1 MRVPR
6 VGAQHKPVT
15 EQHEINRAGLAGSCR
30 PGRVGTD
37 RTVPEARGGGS
48 SEARLPRDKL
58 PPPTREPSLWHE
70 LYAGRKTRVGR
81 SPTAG
86 VSASRHTW
94 AGQRGLWGRRKP
106 PNPADE
112 GSTGSSTSEFGR
124 KDSHLRRPLTPQQVS
139 GKTPLAPGPR
149 AERRGLAS

>member
-1 MRVPR
+1 MCRRPAQASH
-6 VGAQHKPVT
+6 GAARNKHTV
-15 EQHEINRAGLAGSCR
+15 LAW
-30 PGRVGTD
+30 
-37 RTVPEARGGGS
+37 PEAAGRGAWEQIAQCRRLGEAAAQRRGS
-48 SEARLPRDKL
+48 PGTSCHLRHGSRASGTGY
-58 PPPTREPSLWHE
+58 TR
-70 LYAGRKTRVGR
+70 ARKTRVGR

>member
-15 EQHEINRAGLAGSCR
+15 SEEHEINRAGLAGSCR

-58 PPPTREPSLWHE
+58 PPPTREPSLWHG
-70 LYAGRKTRVGR
+70 LYTG
-81 SPTAG
+81 PE
-86 VSASRHTW
+86 
-94 AGQRGLWGRRKP
+94 
-106 PNPADE
+106 DE
-112 GSTGSSTSEFGR
+112 GGKEPHCRRQCLSA
-124 KDSHLRRPLTPQQVS
+124 HL
-139 GKTPLAPGPR
+139 GGAEGPVGTKE
-149 AERRGLAS
+149 AA